1 MKEKMINSQLNNFQS
16 YLNYK
21 GQLLSLAKN
30 VFLYENMPENIDMSF
45 ARNRIVTTGSIA
57 FFKDELFGVLALSY
71 NIIGNLDIYGR
82 PNRIQ
87 VYSKSNGYTRELTRD
102 EFVIMY
108 DNTEKMSL
116 MPLIVQY
123 SERLALCERV
133 IDTNLSQQKTPRIWK
148 APQEKIASLK
158 ALVNNVDGNIEQI
171 IAYDDL
177 TAKDIDII
185 LEPAPFVSD
194 KVQIEKEKIYN
205 EYLRCIGIS
214 SVNIQKKERLI
225 TDEIEASQGGSIV
238 MRYNRYEPRKKAI
251 DKINEKWGLNIK
263 LKYYDDV
270 PASYEEFEK
279 IEEVKEDDKV
289 SKELD

>member
-1 MKEKMINSQLNNFQS
+1 MIL
-16 YLNYK
+16 
-21 GQLLSLAKN
+21 
-30 VFLYENMPENIDMSF
+30 
-45 ARNRIVTTGSIA
+45 
-57 FFKDELFGVLALSY
+57 
-71 NIIGNLDIYGR
+71 IYG
-82 PNRIQ
+82 
-87 VYSKSNGYTRELTRD
+87 
-102 EFVIMY
+102 
-108 DNTEKMSL
+108 
-116 MPLIVQY
+116 
-123 SERLALCERV
+123 
-133 IDTNLSQQKTPRIWK
+133 QQKTPRIWK

-238 MRYNRYEPRKKAI
+238 MRYNRYEPRKKAL
-251 DKINEKWGLNIK
+251 DEINKKWGLNIK

-279 IEEVKEDDKV
+279 VEEVKEDDKV
-289 SKELD
+289 

>member
-133 IDTNLSQQKTPRIWK
+133 IDINLGQQKTPRIWK

-238 MRYNRYEPRKKAI
+238 MRYNRYEPRKKAL
-251 DKINEKWGLNIK
+251 DEINKKWGLDIK

-279 IEEVKEDDKV
+279 VEEVKEDDKI
-289 SKELD
+289 SEKLD

>member
-133 IDTNLSQQKTPRIWK
+133 IDINLGQQKTPRIWK

-158 ALVNNVDGNIEQI
+158 ALVNNVDSNIEQI

-238 MRYNRYEPRKKAI
+238 MRYNRYEPRKKAL
-251 DKINEKWGLNIK
+251 DKINKKWGLDIK

-279 IEEVKEDDKV
+279 VEEVKEDDKI
-289 SKELD
+289 SEKLD

>member
-1 MKEKMINSQLNNFQS
+1 MIS
-16 YLNYK
+16 
-21 GQLLSLAKN
+21 
-30 VFLYENMPENIDMSF
+30 
-45 ARNRIVTTGSIA
+45 
-57 FFKDELFGVLALSY
+57 
-71 NIIGNLDIYGR
+71 IYG
-82 PNRIQ
+82 
-87 VYSKSNGYTRELTRD
+87 
-102 EFVIMY
+102 
-108 DNTEKMSL
+108 
-116 MPLIVQY
+116 
-123 SERLALCERV
+123 
-133 IDTNLSQQKTPRIWK
+133 QQKTPRIWK

-238 MRYNRYEPRKKAI
+238 MRYNRYEPRQYAI
-251 DKINEKWGLNIK
+251 DKINKKWGLNIK
-263 LKYYDDV
+263 IKYYDGE
-270 PASYEEFEK
+270 PASFDDFEEKNKNNESEEK
-279 IEEVKEDDKV
+279 
-289 SKELD
+289 